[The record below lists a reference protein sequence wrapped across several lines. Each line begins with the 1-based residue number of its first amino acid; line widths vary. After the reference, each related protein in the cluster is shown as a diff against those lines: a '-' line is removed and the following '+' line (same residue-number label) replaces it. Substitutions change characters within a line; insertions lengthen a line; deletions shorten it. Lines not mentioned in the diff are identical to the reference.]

1 MANRIISQMNNIKNN
16 ASAIGAFFSKR
27 YLQFGVKNPTQIQR
41 VAEDSI
47 NMYFRVGGYD
57 LYDNCDNN
65 YEKVTALAGQITS
78 SLAAIRQSFSYT
90 LHGTG
95 NGIDVFYGTSY
106 ECADII
112 RNAINN
118 NLNNAAVENFWIR
131 QDELMKLQKF
141 NTLIVG
147 PKPLPEGA
155 IDRVINSLAGQNYL
169 INFLCIP
176 CSTQELTTE
185 IGQLNDIQMMLE
197 RVSIFELTYGNG
209 RKRRVSSNDCNVAD
223 AAKIVDF
230 EQKRLNAALASSA
243 WKVLIH
249 VGAETK
255 SCVEQTTAALMAAFT
270 SSTLIEDSNTVGT
283 AAVTQAVPIVSRSV
297 WEYPISFL
305 GTQDF
310 GGLYSSSLLNI
321 VGAAYLRSIIALPTQ
336 THGAYNVRHMG
347 DSSVGIG
354 GFSSQAPLVRGDCIL
369 NLGLMSGGSTYRY
382 SLDDFRQ
389 HAFVTGAP
397 RYGKSTTVQKIIA
410 EAHRNGLRFIVVE
423 SAKKEYWELKK
434 APGLEGVRVYSAGR
448 DTLPLRINPFQP
460 EYNTQLEFHIQSLIH
475 ALLSMF
481 DQEDP
486 LPQILTELI
495 YRCYEDR
502 GWDTMTRVRGN
513 EDLEYPCFDDML
525 KHLDAVIED
534 IGYDEEIKRR
544 MSGVVRIRIQ
554 SVIRQAG
561 LAFNTKDNISVEEMF
576 RTSAVVELDDFADQ
590 LKPFAASV
598 VALKVNE
605 YTRQCRMSG
614 KLKRLMV
621 LEEAHNIMPN
631 PASAGT
637 SRNAARCSA
646 YFSRMLAE
654 VSAYGTGIIV
664 IEQRPSAI
672 APAAIANTSIK
683 IVHNIHEGTDIETIM
698 SSLNLKAHAKS
709 HLSTLAIGQAVV
721 AFPQTDRICMVMIN
735 GMKGLNPGA
744 HLGCLFCNSTFCQ
757 PVDFQISQYVMN
769 TVAANGISKAS
780 LQRCVL
786 STADAMGRELCDLSR
801 NEIMCIA
808 GQICQRTSTKD
819 DNPVVTRQHLYDL
832 YDASIDGIHQI

>member
-16 ASAIGAFFSKR
+16 APAIGSFYSKR
-27 YLQFGVKNPTQIQR
+27 YLQFGTNTPAQIQYAS
-41 VAEDSI
+41 VNSI

-57 LYDNCDNN
+57 LYDNRENN
-65 YEKVTALAGQITS
+65 HEKVTALAGQITS
-78 SLAAIRQSFSYT
+78 SLAAIRQPFSYT
-90 LHGTG
+90 LYGTS

-106 ECADII
+106 ECAGII
-112 RNAINN
+112 RNAISY
-118 NLNNAAVENFWIR
+118 NLNNAVVENIWIR

-147 PKPLPEGA
+147 PKALPEGT
-155 IDRVINSLAGQNYL
+155 IDRVISGLSGQEYL

-176 CSTQELTTE
+176 CSPQELTME
-185 IGQLNDIQMMLE
+185 IGQLNDIRMMLE
-197 RVSIFELTYGNG
+197 RVSTFEWAYGNG
-209 RKRRVSSNDCNVAD
+209 RQRRMSSDDRNVAD
-223 AAKIVDF
+223 AAQIVDL
-230 EQKRLNAALASSA
+230 ERNRLNSALASGA

-255 SCVEQTTAALMAAFT
+255 SCVEQVTASLMAAFT
-270 SSTLIEDSNTVGT
+270 SSTMIEDTNTVGT
-283 AAVTQAVPIVSRSV
+283 IAVTQAVPVISRSV
-297 WEYPISFL
+297 WEYPTSFL

-321 VGAAYLRSIIALPTQ
+321 VEAEYLRSIVALPTQ

-347 DSSVGIG
+347 DSSVGAG
-354 GFSSQAPLVRGDCIL
+354 AFSSQAPLIRGNHIL
-369 NLGLMSGGSTYRY
+369 DLGLMAGGNTYRY

-410 EAHRNGLRFIVVE
+410 EAHRNGVPFIVVE
-423 SAKKEYWELKK
+423 AAKKEYWELKMV
-434 APGLEGVRVYSAGR
+434 PGLEGIRVYSSGR
-448 DTLPLRINPFQP
+448 DTLPLKINPFQP

-486 LPQILTELI
+486 LPQILTELV
-495 YRCYEDR
+495 YKCYEDR

-525 KHLDAVIED
+525 NHLDEVIEN
-534 IGYDEEIKRR
+534 IGYDEEIKQR

-561 LAFNTKDNISVEEMF
+561 RAFNTKDNMSVEEMF

-590 LKPFAASV
+590 LKPFVASV

-605 YTRQCRMSG
+605 YTRQRRMSG
-614 KLKRLMV
+614 QLKRLMV

-631 PASAGT
+631 PASVGA
-637 SRNAARCSA
+637 SRNVARCSD
-646 YFSRMLAE
+646 YFSGMLAE

-664 IEQRPSAI
+664 VEQRPSAI

-683 IVHNIHEGTDIETIM
+683 IVHNIHEGNDIDTIM
-698 SSLNLKAHAKS
+698 SSLNLKAHAKA
-709 HLSTLAIGQAVV
+709 HLSTLLIGQAVV
-721 AFPQTDRICMVMIN
+721 SFPQTDRICMVKID
-735 GMKGLNPGA
+735 GKKGFNPGV
-744 HLGCLFCNSTFCQ
+744 HLGCLFCNNATCQ
-757 PVDFQISQYVMN
+757 PVDFQISQYAKN
-769 TVAANGISKAS
+769 TVVANGISRTS

-786 STADAMGRELCDLSR
+786 SAVDTMGRELRDLSH

-808 GQICQRTSTKD
+808 GQICRRTSTKD

-832 YDASIDGIHQI
+832 YTSIDGMHQI